1 MILRYIYINGRET
14 TISVR
19 NAVNCL
25 LTSVMV
31 WVPGESY
38 SKFNSHSFI
47 WSSNQKQRT
56 AVNYIVIGL
65 NLYGIN

>member
-1 MILRYIYINGRET
+1 MILRHINSRET

-31 WVPGESY
+31 WVPAESY
-38 SKFNSHSFI
+38 SKFNSHSFM

-65 NLYGIN
+65 NLYEIN

>member
-1 MILRYIYINGRET
+1 MILRYIYINSQET

-31 WVPGESY
+31 WVPAESD
-38 SKFNSHSFI
+38 SKFNSHSFM
-47 WSSNQKQRT
+47 WSSNQKHRT

-65 NLYGIN
+65 NLYEIN